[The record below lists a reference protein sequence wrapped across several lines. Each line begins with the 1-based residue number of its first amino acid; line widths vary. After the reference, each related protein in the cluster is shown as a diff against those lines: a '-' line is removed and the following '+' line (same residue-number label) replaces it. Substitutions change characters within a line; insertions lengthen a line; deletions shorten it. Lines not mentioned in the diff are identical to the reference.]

1 MAGKQGKYDPP
12 PPVESPL
19 DDRFTK
25 TRSHSSYR
33 SVVRVF
39 SDQICHPGHDA
50 ECGYVFTGFLI
61 FLKKKIKNQKKTLL
75 LVACAEVPISSIGT
89 WKARHHRKRIRSR
102 GSGDT
107 PSSVIPLFTRKEYL
121 FMWASLHVGGQS
133 TCLMTSW
140 SRSPAHVRDATGLVP
155 STTSC
160 SCSQHRHH

>member
-1 MAGKQGKYDPP
+1 M
-12 PPVESPL
+12 
-19 DDRFTK
+19 
-25 TRSHSSYR
+25 
-33 SVVRVF
+33 
-39 SDQICHPGHDA
+39 
-50 ECGYVFTGFLI
+50 
-61 FLKKKIKNQKKTLL
+61 

-107 PSSVIPLFTRKEYL
+107 PSSVIPLFTRKKYL

-160 SCSQHRHH
+160 SCFPTQAPLNACLLVAQLLARTVVGRIGEPDDIAHLVSYLASKEAGFITGEHGEY